1 MKCIFAI
8 MAEELNTEEKIKEVA
23 ASLFMKQG
31 FAATKT
37 RDIAEKAGINLALLN
52 YYYRSKEKLFNKIMM
67 EVISVFMKSIF
78 KIFQDEKTTLE
89 EKFELIATKYIDRIK
104 SNPDIPNFILNE
116 LRSRPEEFFNKIIEG
131 KKLQELY
138 IYNQLV
144 ERMGE
149 EKARK
154 INPIHIMMNLMS
166 LTLFPFVG
174 KPMLRLVTGVDNEQF
189 NEMMEERKKLIPHW
203 IMQMI
208 S

>member
-116 LRSRPEEFFNKIIEG
+116 LRSRPEEFFNIIIEG

-138 IYNQLV
+138 IYKQLV
-144 ERMGE
+144 ESMGE
-149 EKARK
+149 EKARE

-189 NEMMEERKKLIPHW
+189 TEMMEERKKLIPYW